1 MQVEKLNDVVTFLR
15 ERTFF
20 PFTSQQYDAAKDKL
34 DELVEFRM
42 DCCRPESFCAENITF
57 NDAVSSHVAKQL
69 NQRQM
74 FLLACEGMK
83 SGLTQEDEK
92 TNVWICKLVHNN
104 KRKFVRIMKY
114 FEYKQIVGIA

>member
-42 DCCRPESFCAENITF
+42 DCCLPESFCAENITF
-57 NDAVSSHVAKQL
+57 NDAVGSHVAKQL

-74 FLLACEGMK
+74 FLLAAKG
-83 SGLTQEDEK
+83 
-92 TNVWICKLVHNN
+92 CK
-104 KRKFVRIMKY
+104 
-114 FEYKQIVGIA
+114 AD